1 MPNERL
7 KKLANQ
13 YLRDYWQLSKEERN
27 EVVSKFLFVTTQ
39 YCNCDETEV
48 ILRGVG
54 LVGKSYDYNDIQW
67 FD

>member
-1 MPNERL
+1 MITERL

-13 YLRDYWQLSKEERN
+13 YLKDYWQLSKEEMK
-27 EVVSKFLFVTTQ
+27 EVENTFLFVTTK

-54 LVGKSYDYNDIQW
+54 LVGKSYDHNDIEW
-67 FD
+67 N

>member
-1 MPNERL
+1 MLTERL

-13 YLRDYWQLSKEERN
+13 YHKDYWQLSEEERK
-27 EVVSKFLFVTTQ
+27 EVVNTFLFVTTD

-54 LVGKSYDYNDIQW
+54 LVGKSYDYNDIEW
-67 FD
+67 Y

>member
-13 YLRDYWQLSKEERN
+13 YLKDYWQLSEEERN
-27 EVVSKFLFVTTQ
+27 EVVNTFLFFTTE
-39 YCNCDETEV
+39 YCNCNETEV

-54 LVGKSYDYNDIQW
+54 LVGKSYDYDNIKW
-67 FD
+67 N